1 MDYTEEIKSSCASH
15 VLNFAAFRQ
24 TLNSRCASR
33 LVSLVSTDIRMKRAA
48 TGSKRKKATT
58 ARKLPSTR
66 AKSKSLQ
73 AKTLAIAKV
82 KRRPAAKRKTAATTK
97 KSIKRAVAKRPATV
111 KTLSV
116 KPKVARKP
124 AVKSVVKKTI
134 PSSRRRKE
142 AKPSIASPTSNPLPH
157 VSGYTRSQKLPKKT
171 GARKAT
177 RKPALPIPAFL
188 LEGDEPSF
196 LTEGGAAEKFAL
208 GPTAPP
214 DHFDE
219 GTAPLPASYNTG
231 RLFLTARDPH
241 WLYAH
246 WDFSHE
252 EQFRHNARSVDRHLI
267 VRIHNALQSEKPV
280 SEIHIHPESKHWF
293 AHVEQAGEQYVAE
306 LGYYSAGHRWKS
318 LAISAPQRTP
328 PDNISADS
336 TITFATIPMELS
348 FETMLAMLKEGSVG
362 DSNENIPLARAIE
375 NIRLLTRDVFP
386 EAMHIANWTTEQAQS
401 LSALLTAGRAGI
413 TLPSSQDSDRSE
425 TTPGDESTFGDSPS
439 SYASS
444 FFGGEGQADF
454 WFNVNAELIIY
465 GATEPN
471 ASVSLAGKQIPLR
484 ADGSFNFRFALPDGN
499 YALPVVAVSADGT
512 DGRGVELKFQRS
524 TETHGHVQA
533 HPQDPALN
541 PPPSQNV

>member
-1 MDYTEEIKSSCASH
+1 
-15 VLNFAAFRQ
+15 
-24 TLNSRCASR
+24 
-33 LVSLVSTDIRMKRAA
+33 MKRAA

-82 KRRPAAKRKTAATTK
+82 KRRPAVKRKTAATTK

-116 KPKVARKP
+116 KPKVERKP

-142 AKPSIASPTSNPLPH
+142 ARPSIASPTLNPLPH

-267 VRIHNALQSEKPV
+267 VRIHNALQSENPV
-280 SEIHIHPESKHWF
+280 SEIHVHPESKHWF